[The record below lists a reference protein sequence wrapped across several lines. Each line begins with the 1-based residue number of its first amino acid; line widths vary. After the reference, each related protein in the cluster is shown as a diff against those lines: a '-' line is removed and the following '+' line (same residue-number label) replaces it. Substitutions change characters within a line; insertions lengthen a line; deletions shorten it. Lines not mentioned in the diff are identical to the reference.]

1 MLLILFLHRMAQR
14 NPGTSC
20 EPMTGKTHFT
30 LYFWTEAVGHPLML
44 CVYRYTHTHMHNA
57 MVQLA
62 GKLSKPFFSVL
73 THKTSS
79 EWARNIDVE

>member
-30 LYFWTEAVGHPLML
+30 FGQKQWAILL
-44 CVYRYTHTHMHNA
+44 CYVCTDIHTHTHMHNA

-79 EWARNIDVE
+79 EWVRNIDVE